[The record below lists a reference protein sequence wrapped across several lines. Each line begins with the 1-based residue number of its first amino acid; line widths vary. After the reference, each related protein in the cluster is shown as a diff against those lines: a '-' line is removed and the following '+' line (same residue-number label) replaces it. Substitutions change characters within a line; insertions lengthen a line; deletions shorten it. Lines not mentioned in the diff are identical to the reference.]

1 MTDVTVACG
10 DVSLEAH
17 SLILSASSPILRS
30 ILAKGNAG
38 WPGRKQVST
47 LNDANFSVCHFQ
59 ALSIK
64 KCRAILLAKLQNRSM
79 KLLLN
84 QQYTHLLALPV

>member
-47 LNDANFSVCHFQ
+47 LTLNFLFAISKHSV
-59 ALSIK
+59 S
-64 KCRAILLAKLQNRSM
+64 
-79 KLLLN
+79 N
-84 QQYTHLLALPV
+84 QKV